1 MISKD
6 EYLQLKTEFY
16 DEDGYLV
23 NTMLGKKVKNLGGKM
38 LPSIMEV
45 IPEEEEG
52 NKTIMEYVSL
62 KFDIDIKDS
71 FFSVQNMK
79 RVR

>member
-1 MISKD
+1 M
-6 EYLQLKTEFY
+6 
-16 DEDGYLV
+16 
-23 NTMLGKKVKNLGGKM
+23 
-38 LPSIMEV
+38 PSIMEV

-52 NKTIMEYVSL
+52 NKTIMEYLSIE
-62 KFDIDIKDS
+62 FDIKVEDS